1 MKITFLG
8 TGTSQGVPVIACSC
22 SVCKSEDP
30 RDKRLRC
37 SVYVETPNGCF
48 VIDTGPDFRQQMLR
62 ENITRLDAVLYT
74 HEHKDHTAGMDDV
87 RAFNY
92 FHKKHMDVYLTE
104 QVEMALRREFAY
116 VFAEDKYPGIPLLN
130 LNRITENP
138 FTMLGMEFIPIPVS
152 HYILPVFGFRFGNF
166 CYVTDAKTI
175 DYKEYE
181 KMKHLDVLVLNALR
195 RESHVSHLTLD
206 EALEIIERLKPKKA
220 YLTHLSHQMGRHKE
234 ISLELPKNVEIA
246 YDGLKLEI

>member
-22 SVCKSEDP
+22 NVCKSEDP

-37 SVYVETPNGCF
+37 SIYVETDLGCF

-62 ENITRLDAVLYT
+62 EKISRLDAVVYT

-92 FHKKHMDVYLTE
+92 IHKKHMEVYLSE
-104 QVEMALRREFAY
+104 QVELALRKEFAY

-130 LNRITENP
+130 LNRITEEP
-138 FTMLGMEFIPIPVS
+138 FQMLGLELIPIPVN

-175 DYKEYE
+175 DERQFE
-181 KMKHLDVLVLNALR
+181 KMKNLDVLVLNALR

-206 EALEIIERLKPKKA
+206 EALEIIQLLQPKKA
-220 YLTHLSHQMGRHKE
+220 YLTHLSHQMGKHE
-234 ISLELPKNVEIA
+234 NILAELPENVELA
-246 YDGLKLEI
+246 YDGLKIEI

>member
-22 SVCKSEDP
+22 NVCKSEDP

-37 SVYVETPNGCF
+37 SIYVEIEQGCF

-62 ENITRLDAVLYT
+62 EKICRLDAVVYT

-92 FHKKHMDVYLTE
+92 IHKKHMEVYLSE
-104 QVEMALRREFAY
+104 QVELALRKEFAY

-130 LNRITENP
+130 LNRITDEP
-138 FTMLGMEFIPIPVS
+138 FQMLGLELIPIPVN

-175 DYKEYE
+175 DERQFE
-181 KMKHLDVLVLNALR
+181 KMKNLDVLVLNALR

-206 EALEIIERLKPKKA
+206 EALEIIQLVQPKKA
-220 YLTHLSHQMGRHKE
+220 YLTHLSHQMGKHE
-234 ISLELPKNVEIA
+234 DILAELPENVEIA
-246 YDGLKLEI
+246 YDGLKIEI